1 MDHDKADQLVKY
13 PEFFMSLGPGRPGAG
28 GPRMDRR
35 AVTSSGVVKISRLTS
50 RLRRS
55 AWRGPDPTAVL
66 IKLFLKT
73 LLLIQKRDGQGAP
86 NDPDCC

>member
-1 MDHDKADQLVKY
+1 MVETMKDFYK
-13 PEFFMSLGPGRPGAG
+13 LGPG
-28 GPRMDRR
+28 MDCW
-35 AVTSSGVVKISRLTS
+35 AVTNSEVVKISRLAS

-55 AWRGPDPTAVL
+55 ARRGSDPTAVL